1 MEKSLLGINFDG
13 EPVYG
18 GNVKYIKKKKKSYG
32 GSVITNFRAKNM
44 PKEKAPFKSLSIIML
59 DSVIKAKKKHYPQTL
74 LQQCKYESKKI
85 KMENLIDDDLAKSSS
100 DESDNDSNDKTESDN
115 KKGNVESKE

>member
-1 MEKSLLGINFDG
+1 
-13 EPVYG
+13 
-18 GNVKYIKKKKKSYG
+18 
-32 GSVITNFRAKNM
+32 M

>member
-1 MEKSLLGINFDG
+1 
-13 EPVYG
+13 
-18 GNVKYIKKKKKSYG
+18 
-32 GSVITNFRAKNM
+32 M

-115 KKGNVESKE
+115 EKGNIESKE

>member
-1 MEKSLLGINFDG
+1 MLKD
-13 EPVYG
+13 
-18 GNVKYIKKKKKSYG
+18 
-32 GSVITNFRAKNM
+32 
-44 PKEKAPFKSLSIIML
+44 KAPFKSLSIIML
-59 DSVIKAKKKHYPQTL
+59 DFVIKAKKKHYPQIL

>member
-1 MEKSLLGINFDG
+1 MLKD
-13 EPVYG
+13 
-18 GNVKYIKKKKKSYG
+18 
-32 GSVITNFRAKNM
+32 
-44 PKEKAPFKSLSIIML
+44 KAPFKSLSIIML
-59 DSVIKAKKKHYPQTL
+59 DFVIKAKKKHYPQTL

>member
-1 MEKSLLGINFDG
+1 
-13 EPVYG
+13 
-18 GNVKYIKKKKKSYG
+18 
-32 GSVITNFRAKNM
+32 
-44 PKEKAPFKSLSIIML
+44 ML
-59 DSVIKAKKKHYPQTL
+59 DFVIKAKKKHYPQTL

>member
-1 MEKSLLGINFDG
+1 
-13 EPVYG
+13 
-18 GNVKYIKKKKKSYG
+18 
-32 GSVITNFRAKNM
+32 M
-44 PKEKAPFKSLSIIML
+44 PKEKAPFKSLSIIIL
-59 DSVIKAKKKHYPQTL
+59 DSVLKAKKKHYPQTL

>member
-1 MEKSLLGINFDG
+1 
-13 EPVYG
+13 
-18 GNVKYIKKKKKSYG
+18 
-32 GSVITNFRAKNM
+32 M
-44 PKEKAPFKSLSIIML
+44 PKEKAPFKSLSIIIL
-59 DSVIKAKKKHYPQTL
+59 DSVLKAKKKHYPQTL

-115 KKGNVESKE
+115 EKGNVESKE